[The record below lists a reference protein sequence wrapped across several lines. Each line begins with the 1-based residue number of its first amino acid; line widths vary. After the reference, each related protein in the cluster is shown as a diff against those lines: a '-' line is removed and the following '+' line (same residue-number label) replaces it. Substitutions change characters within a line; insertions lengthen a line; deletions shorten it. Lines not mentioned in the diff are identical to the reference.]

1 MITSNL
7 CVLTVRWDLV
17 EACGILLS
25 ELLVHLVTLISVA
38 LKEKQVVTLC
48 LGVHMFFKIHH
59 GEKHKKFFTDSQPG
73 SGYKATAKSSQ
84 RQTAIRTCV
93 CVRTCLCV
101 CVLVEQDLA

>member
-17 EACGILLS
+17 EARGILLS

-48 LGVHMFFKIHH
+48 LGAHMFFKIHR
-59 GEKHKKFFTDSQPG
+59 GEKHEKLFH
-73 SGYKATAKSSQ
+73 
-84 RQTAIRTCV
+84 
-93 CVRTCLCV
+93 
-101 CVLVEQDLA
+101 